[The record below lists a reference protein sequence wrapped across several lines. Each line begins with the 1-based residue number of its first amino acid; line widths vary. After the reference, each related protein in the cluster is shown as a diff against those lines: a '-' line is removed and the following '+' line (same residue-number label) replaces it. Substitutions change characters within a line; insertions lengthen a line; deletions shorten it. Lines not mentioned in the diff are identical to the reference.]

1 MRHGMCTA
9 LDKYITS
16 IAYLSSEWTW
26 LYGNAVHYQSPLV
39 SKYVSPNGSVVG
51 ICQLNCFWMSIVV
64 HHNVWEIG
72 LRDWPTKNVLRLPF
86 RNRFAEMKKQIMDD
100 FCSFGSGDVPFCS
113 RLSHEGVICG
123 EEITLLVSVSIKF
136 TLRTNVTA
144 AGGLCN
150 ECTNATDTQ
159 MLNAVCVGKAIKND
173 HFRVYGFIEIIH
185 DWRFC
190 ETLNAT
196 IPSFVLKSSKVR
208 AHRMRS
214 THTVQFS
221 LCRIR
226 IDWECVPDYRISK
239 MVVGEIAFFFSFYLG
254 LGTLKNGKC
263 NSDKG
268 QHRVHCIMGYL
279 EFRLCQ
285 FASFCLFGRAVYD
298 FREGT
303 NNVYRFDLII
313 LTGSTRVRW
322 IVCRG

>member
-51 ICQLNCFWMSIVV
+51 ISQLNCFWMSIVV

-196 IPSFVLKSSKVR
+196 IPSFVLKVR
-208 AHRMRS
+208 KFVRIECDRPIR
-214 THTVQFS
+214 FNS
-221 LCRIR
+221 LCAGFASIENVFQITESRK
-226 IDWECVPDYRISK
+226 WLLAKSHFFFHFTWVLAHWK
-239 MVVGEIAFFFSFYLG
+239 MVNAIPTKVSIGCIASWAIS
-254 LGTLKNGKC
+254 
-263 NSDKG
+263 NSDSVNLL
-268 QHRVHCIMGYL
+268 RFVSL
-279 EFRLCQ
+279 
-285 FASFCLFGRAVYD
+285 AGRCTISEKERTT
-298 FREGT
+298 FI
-303 NNVYRFDLII
+303 DLI
-313 LTGSTRVRW
+313 
-322 IVCRG
+322 